1 MNLAQD
7 LLPNSWLIAGYLIYG
22 AALSLALWRTD
33 YLSLLRASQ
42 RQHLFFGASIA
53 IMCLWLIRAGITPGL
68 GVHLLGISAL
78 TLLLGWQLAIVGAM
92 AALVGSAVMG
102 HEEWISLGLNGV
114 LLVIIPVLVTHAV
127 WRFTNRFL
135 PPNLFIYIL
144 GCGFFGAGMATIAA
158 RLSVGGLLFAGG
170 VLDWNATGAEYL
182 PISLLTLFPES
193 FINGIVIAAIAAYRP
208 EWLATLDAERFLGEG

>member
-7 LLPNSWLIAGYLIYG
+7 LLPNSWLISGYLLYG
-22 AALSLALWRTD
+22 VVLSLALWRID
-33 YLSLLRASQ
+33 YQNLLRVPQ

-68 GVHLLGISAL
+68 GVHLLGITSL
-78 TLLLGWQLAIVGAM
+78 TLLLGWQLAVVGAV
-92 AALVGSAVMG
+92 AALAGSAIMG
-102 HEEWISLGLNGV
+102 NEEWLSLGLSGV
-114 LLVIIPVLVTHAV
+114 LLVLIPVLVTHAV
-127 WRFTNRFL
+127 WRFTLRFL

-144 GCGFFGAGMATIAA
+144 GCGFFGAGIATMAA
-158 RLSVGGLLFAGG
+158 RLSVGGVLFAGG
-170 VLDWNATGAEYL
+170 VLDWNTTGTEYL